1 MTDDDGNKECTVSD
15 MSEAGVD
22 VSETDGPGSEENS
35 AISGARRAHTLLA
48 SVLGDGANQPDR
60 EDPRDPNTVQA
71 MPIVLNMPKSS
82 PPRRRDLLEAAALAS
97 VLVCLDP
104 RAGNDKTWKEPL
116 SQWYGARIRKI
127 ARRARTSGQWSKVQ
141 SIPGVT
147 VTIGVSSARA
157 FLPGPVRD
165 VDPKIG
171 KLQISGTDLPRDDAL
186 QPERTNGNGCLR
198 PTIALNEDLEMSVGK
213 AAAQV
218 GHAAMLWAAHA
229 PFSTIARWLH
239 EPRFTLIEV
248 PSSELEVVA
257 RRYGAGHYVEVVDAG
272 FTEVAPGSRTA
283 VAFDPEA
290 QVTR

>member
-1 MTDDDGNKECTVSD
+1 MTDDDGRTED
-15 MSEAGVD
+15 
-22 VSETDGPGSEENS
+22 S
-35 AISGARRAHTLLA
+35 AIFGVRDAHSLLA
-48 SVLGDGANQPDR
+48 SVLGDDANQPDK
-60 EDPRDPNTVQA
+60 EDPRDPSTVQA

-82 PPRRRDLLEAAALAS
+82 PPSRRELLEAAALAS
-97 VLVCLDP
+97 VLVCLDR
-104 RAGNDKTWKEPL
+104 RAGSDGPWKESL
-116 SQWYGARIRKI
+116 SRWYGARIRKI

-165 VDPKIG
+165 VDPRIG
-171 KLQISGTDLPRDDAL
+171 KLQISGTDLPRDDDP
-186 QPERTNGNGCLR
+186 QTDRIGGGHSPY

-229 PFSTIARWLH
+229 TFPTVERWLH
-239 EPRFTLIEV
+239 DPRFTIVEA
-248 PSSELEVVA
+248 PSSDVEAAA

-272 FTEVAPGSRTA
+272 FTEVAPGSKTV
-283 VAFDPEA
+283 VAFDP
-290 QVTR
+290 QV